1 MKISKK
7 QLQNIINEELK
18 SMFFEELRHVDS
30 IKSFINE
37 ADYTVKAGDNLIKIA
52 RANNLTLQQLL
63 DLNPQYKN
71 NPNLIKV
78 GQTIK
83 LSQEEDEGELDP
95 TDVLTELEYEVQK
108 LFGEYY
114 SSENN
119 FKNNLRDCVA
129 YRNLL
134 EENKF
139 DTPKRKKETEQ
150 TLVKTWYYSCL
161 TPFVRDQINEKLK
174 KGHFSTSMEALGYDR
189 NKFIKTL
196 KDMSAASLKYV
207 TDFTFPGG
215 KVFDATK
222 NLEDITDEMESIKRK
237 VAVEAR
243 TYLNKPIKDVRFVR
257 GTTMSDILARYSQ
270 VTARKS

>member
-18 SMFFEELRHVDS
+18 SMFFEELGDVDS

-83 LSQEEDEGELDP
+83 LSQEEEEGELDP

-196 KDMSAASLKYV
+196 KDMSAAALKYV

>member
-1 MKISKK
+1 MKN
-7 QLQNIINEELK
+7 L
-18 SMFFEELRHVDS
+18 FESWRN
-30 IKSFINE
+30 FINE

-95 TDVLTELEYEVQK
+95 TDVLSELEYEVQK

-114 SSENN
+114 NSENN

-196 KDMSAASLKYV
+196 KDMSAAALKYV

>member
-1 MKISKK
+1 MKN
-7 QLQNIINEELK
+7 L
-18 SMFFEELRHVDS
+18 FESWRN
-30 IKSFINE
+30 FINE
-37 ADYTVKAGDNLIKIA
+37 ADYTVKAGDNLVKIA

-83 LSQEEDEGELDP
+83 LSQEEEEGELDP

-139 DTPKRKKETEQ
+139 DTLKRKTETEQ

-237 VAVEAR
+237 VAVEAK
-243 TYLNKPIKDVRFVR
+243 TYLNKPIQDDRFER